1 MIRRPPRSTRTDTL
15 FPYTTLFRSGRTPVH
30 ERRRADRRLARKTPV
45 EERAGIAAKVE
56 IKPGRHFHQE
66 VVRVLPIDERFA
78 IRRLPACAKDGLAAL
93 SHQRIQR
100 PHGAKLEPR
109 SVAQRTAGVQRSEQH
124 TSELQSLL
132 RLSKSAPC
140 LQQ

>member
-15 FPYTTLFRSGRTPVH
+15 FPHTTLFRS
-30 ERRRADRRLARKTPV
+30 DRRLARKTPV

-78 IRRLPACAKDGLAAL
+78 IRRLPACEKDGIAAL

-100 PHGAKLEPR
+100 RHGAKLEPR
-109 SVAQRTAGVQRSEQH
+109 SVAQRDRKST
-124 TSELQSLL
+124 
-132 RLSKSAPC
+132 RLNYSH
-140 LQQ
+140 

>member
-15 FPYTTLFRSGRTPVH
+15 FPHTTLFRS
-30 ERRRADRRLARKTPV
+30 DRRLARKTPV

-78 IRRLPACAKDGLAAL
+78 IRRLPACEKDGIAAL

-100 PHGAKLEPR
+100 RQDRKTVVYGK
-109 SVAQRTAGVQRSEQH
+109 SVSVRVNLGGRRYIKQNTA
-124 TSELQSLL
+124 TNTLQS
-132 RLSKSAPC
+132 K
-140 LQQ
+140 